1 MKGLLRW
8 IAITMLLLGLTQ
20 AVWAEGKVVEGAV
33 NAGEKA
39 AEEMPKADVKHG
51 KKIFDSICTHCH
63 RTDYE
68 TSPVG
73 APGLRDVLQRH
84 TAEWI
89 NTWVTSPEAFSKK
102 DKDAKALVESN
113 SYGLIMP
120 TLPEMQVEQNRKDV
134 IEYLKTLK

>member
-1 MKGLLRW
+1 MKGLLRL
-8 IAITMLLLGLTQ
+8 IAITMLLLGLAQ
-20 AVWAEGKVVEGAV
+20 AVWAEDKTIEGAASAV
-33 NAGEKA
+33 EKTT
-39 AEEMPKADVKHG
+39 EEMPQADVNHG
-51 KKIFDSICTHCH
+51 KKIFDSICSHCH

-113 SYGLIMP
+113 PYGLIMP
-120 TLPEMQVEQNRKDV
+120 TIPEMQIEQNRKDV